1 MKMTALLVAAA
12 AGLGGCASNRERSDR
27 ECSGRGYNFGTPG
40 YEACYQSTMARHQN
54 FDMELIGLGFSMMSG
69 R

>member
-1 MKMTALLVAAA
+1 MKMMALLVAAA
-12 AGLGGCASNRERSDR
+12 AGCASNYELSDR